1 MWRKRNS
8 GVLFRKMYNG
18 VSTIEN
24 SMEVLQ
30 KIRVLPYDDN
40 YPYIRKQ
47 GTKESFDEIEE
58 ESEKLA

>member
-1 MWRKRNS
+1 MMWRKGNS

-30 KIRVLPYDDN
+30 KIRELSYDDN
-40 YPYIRKQ
+40 HPYSGKQ
-47 GTKESFDEIEE
+47 RTKESLDEIERGE
-58 ESEKLA
+58 